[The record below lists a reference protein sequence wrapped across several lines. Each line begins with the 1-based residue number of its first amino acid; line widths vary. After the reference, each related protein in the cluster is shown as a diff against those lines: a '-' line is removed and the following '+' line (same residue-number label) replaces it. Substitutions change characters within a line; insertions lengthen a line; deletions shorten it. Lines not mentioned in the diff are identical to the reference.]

1 MKSRLGLRGFM
12 FAYLGLLLLVPVGM
26 VFYRALEKGLGP
38 PIDALTTPEAQH
50 ALWLTCIVV
59 LIAVPLNTVF
69 GVVAALA
76 LVRRPFRGRAI
87 VDRIV
92 DLPFA
97 VSPVIVGLALILV
110 YGRNGWAGG
119 VLGDLGIQVIFAVP
133 AIALA
138 TIFVSLPFVVR
149 EVVPVL
155 EEIGTEQEEAATTLG
170 ASAWQTFRRVT
181 FPAIRPAVFYG
192 VILTTARALG
202 EFGAVTVVSGRLR
215 GETETM
221 TLFVQDRFERFDVT
235 GAYSAAVLLA
245 LIALGVLFS
254 MTLLN
259 RRRTEIYGN

>member
-1 MKSRLGLRGFM
+1 MSRLGLRGFM
-12 FAYLGLLLLVPVGM
+12 FAYLGLLLVFPVGM
-26 VFYRALEKGLGP
+26 VFYRALEKGFGP
-38 PIDALTTPEAQH
+38 PIEALTTPEAQH
-50 ALWLTCIVV
+50 ALWLTCVV
-59 LIAVPLNTVF
+59 VAITVPLNTVF
-69 GVVAALA
+69 GVITALA

-87 VDRIV
+87 VDRII

-119 VLGDLGIQVIFAVP
+119 ALTDAGIQVIFSTPGIV
-133 AIALA
+133 LA

-155 EEIGTEQEEAATTLG
+155 TEVGTEQEEAATTLG
-170 ASAWQTFRRVT
+170 ASAWQTFRRIT
-181 FPAIRPAVFYG
+181 LPAIRPAVTYG

-202 EFGAVTVVSGRLR
+202 EYGAVTVVSGRLR

-221 TLFVQDRFERFDVT
+221 TLFVSDSFDRFDVT
-235 GAYSAAVLLA
+235 GAYAASVLLA
-245 LIALGVLFS
+245 LIAVGVLFS

-259 RRRTEIYGN
+259 RRRRLYGD

>member
-1 MKSRLGLRGFM
+1 MKLGLRGFV

-38 PIDALTTPEAQH
+38 PVEALTTPEAQH
-50 ALWLTCIVV
+50 ALYLTALVV
-59 LIAVPLNTVF
+59 LITVPLNTVF
-69 GVVAALA
+69 GVITALA
-76 LVRRPFRGRAI
+76 LARRRFPGRGL
-87 VDRIV
+87 VDRMI

-97 VSPVIVGLALILV
+97 VSPVIVGLALVLV
-110 YGRNGWAGG
+110 YGQNGWAGG
-119 VLGDLGIQVIFAVP
+119 ALADLGVQVIFSTPGIV
-133 AIALA
+133 LA

-149 EVVPVL
+149 EVTPVL
-155 EEIGTEQEEAATTLG
+155 AEIGTEQEEAAHTLG
-170 ASAWQTFRRVT
+170 ASPWQTFRRIT
-181 FPAIRPAVFYG
+181 FPAIKPAVFYG

-235 GAYSAAVLLA
+235 GAYAAAVLLA

-259 RRRTEIYGN
+259 RRRALHGN

>member
-1 MKSRLGLRGFM
+1 MTRLGLRGFV
-12 FAYLGLLLLVPVGM
+12 FAYLGLLLMVPIGM
-26 VFYRALEKGLGP
+26 VFYRALERGLGP
-38 PIDALTTPEAQH
+38 PIEALSTPEAQH
-50 ALWLTCIVV
+50 ALYLTVVVV
-59 LIAVPLNTVF
+59 LITVPLNTVF
-69 GVVAALA
+69 GVITALA
-76 LVRRPFRGRAI
+76 LARRPFRGRAI
-87 VDRIV
+87 VDRII

-97 VSPVIVGLALILV
+97 VSPVIVGLALVLV
-110 YGRNGWAGG
+110 YGKQGWAGG
-119 VLGDLGIQVIFAVP
+119 ALSDAGIQVIFSTPGIV
-133 AIALA
+133 LA

-149 EVVPVL
+149 EVTPVL
-155 EEIGTEQEEAATTLG
+155 AEIGTDQEEAAATLG
-170 ASAWQTFRRVT
+170 ATPWQTFRRIT

-235 GAYSAAVLLA
+235 GAYAASVLLA

-259 RRRTEIYGN
+259 RRREFHGN